1 MSTKSKK
8 SSVRKS
14 SSKTIKSK
22 RTKTLCISHM
32 EDADGISS
40 AALIKQAFGGDTTLV
55 DYPGM
60 TDVLETLRNDEKL
73 KTLFICDLG
82 LNKQNTDS
90 FVELLTEL
98 RKKRI
103 SITYIDHHH
112 LDSKII
118 AKLKK
123 VKVKLIHDTSECTS
137 VLVYNAFKKKLP
149 DHSVFIAA
157 CGAITDYME
166 DRPIASKLLQI
177 YDRQFALISATVLT
191 YNIVGHQRKQDI
203 DYLYYLVDE
212 LSESKFPHDIPNTY
226 EFAQIQVGKL
236 AEIISKVRKSMK
248 FQKILLIWKFLIQ
261 VQVVLLILCLV
272 FQAKMLV
279 LRIRNV
285 WIREFMQYLSEVHHH
300 AKLILADYYLL
311 LLLILE
317 DLAVGMIK
325 HVVQSF
331 QREK

>member
-60 TDVLETLRNDEKL
+60 TDVLETLRNYEKL

-82 LNKQNTDS
+82 LNKQNTDY

-98 RKKRI
+98 RKKQI

-118 AKLKK
+118 AKL
-123 VKVKLIHDTSECTS
+123 I
-137 VLVYNAFKKKLP
+137 
-149 DHSVFIAA
+149 
-157 CGAITDYME
+157 
-166 DRPIASKLLQI
+166 
-177 YDRQFALISATVLT
+177 
-191 YNIVGHQRKQDI
+191 
-203 DYLYYLVDE
+203 
-212 LSESKFPHDIPNTY
+212 
-226 EFAQIQVGKL
+226 
-236 AEIISKVRKSMK
+236 
-248 FQKILLIWKFLIQ
+248 
-261 VQVVLLILCLV
+261 
-272 FQAKMLV
+272 
-279 LRIRNV
+279 
-285 WIREFMQYLSEVHHH
+285 
-300 AKLILADYYLL
+300 
-311 LLLILE
+311 
-317 DLAVGMIK
+317 
-325 HVVQSF
+325 
-331 QREK
+331 

>member
-8 SSVRKS
+8 SSIRKS
-14 SSKTIKSK
+14 SSKTMKSK

-98 RKKRI
+98 RKKQI

-137 VLVYNAFKKKLP
+137 VLVYNAFKKKLS

-166 DRPIASKLLQI
+166 DRPIASKL
-177 YDRQFALISATVLT
+177 
-191 YNIVGHQRKQDI
+191 
-203 DYLYYLVDE
+203 
-212 LSESKFPHDIPNTY
+212 
-226 EFAQIQVGKL
+226 
-236 AEIISKVRKSMK
+236 
-248 FQKILLIWKFLIQ
+248 
-261 VQVVLLILCLV
+261 
-272 FQAKMLV
+272 
-279 LRIRNV
+279 
-285 WIREFMQYLSEVHHH
+285 
-300 AKLILADYYLL
+300 
-311 LLLILE
+311 
-317 DLAVGMIK
+317 
-325 HVVQSF
+325 
-331 QREK
+331 